1 MTTGWG
7 LGGAA
12 CKNSCTVAA
21 AKVAYGDGL
30 WIPDEAAAQDPQ
42 QPCSAPLGCQSSA
55 SGKQRHPRR
64 PRLVRDHRHKS
75 AMCHPPGLPPPP
87 SQGRTPSVPGLRSH
101 APGRQRVV
109 SPIPI
114 SHRRGSPILLE
125 ASQPVS
131 GAPSRHSQVW
141 PPQTPRSRR
150 RSVNATRAPG
160 GWKVCPYLPLHAPV
174 RAACMR
180 PFVGLTLLFVDHFP
194 L

>member
-12 CKNSCTVAA
+12 WKNSCTVAA

-114 SHRRGSPILLE
+114 SHRRGDPTCSWRHAIPPLTLRRP
-125 ASQPVS
+125 ALSSQLPG
-131 GAPSRHSQVW
+131 GAR
-141 PPQTPRSRR
+141 PRSR
-150 RSVNATRAPG
+150 
-160 GWKVCPYLPLHAPV
+160 
-174 RAACMR
+174 
-180 PFVGLTLLFVDHFP
+180 
-194 L
+194 

>member
-1 MTTGWG
+1 LAYRLENG
-7 LGGAA
+7 LCFNAA
-12 CKNSCTVAA
+12 GIKKINPED
-21 AKVAYGDGL
+21 GDGVR
-30 WIPDEAAAQDPQ
+30 IPDEAAAQDPQ

-114 SHRRGSPILLE
+114 SHRRGDPARGEPAGVRCPRPPQSGLASTDATESAPQRQRHACAWRLE
-125 ASQPVS
+125 GLPVS
-131 GAPSRHSQVW
+131 TAPRPRESRM
-141 PPQTPRSRR
+141 
-150 RSVNATRAPG
+150 
-160 GWKVCPYLPLHAPV
+160 HAALRWLDLAV
-174 RAACMR
+174 R
-180 PFVGLTLLFVDHFP
+180 
-194 L
+194 